1 MKWLLLL
8 IICPAL
14 WAQDAV
20 SRHQEWCAKKA
31 EANMKATKE
40 KSPDIA
46 ATILM
51 YMYEYSPRHHACVAV
66 MEYKATKDGAPFAQI
81 MARNMATNQPMKGY
95 AEIYLVP
102 IENKDERQEAVNFL
116 FEEYSK

>member
-8 IICPAL
+8 LFCPAL

-20 SRHQEWCAKKA
+20 TRNQEWCAKKA

-40 KSPDIA
+40 KSPEIA
-46 ATILM
+46 ATILT
-51 YMYEYSPRHHACVAV
+51 YMYEYSARHHACVAV
-66 MEYKATKDGAPFAQI
+66 MEYKATKDGKPHAQI

-95 AEIYLVP
+95 DEIYLMP
-102 IENKDERQEAVNFL
+102 IKNKDERQKAINFL

>member
-1 MKWLLLL
+1 
-8 IICPAL
+8 
-14 WAQDAV
+14 
-20 SRHQEWCAKKA
+20 
-31 EANMKATKE
+31 MKATKE